1 MNRFERRIALIREK
15 MQVAGIDGMFLPP
28 SGDLEY
34 VTGLRRQR
42 PGATEH
48 HMFGDYLYGVLI
60 TQDKS
65 VVFAPHLAK
74 LFVDEQVNERPWLGD
89 VIQLPEADDDPDI
102 AWDVFSKLGLE
113 DGTIAIAKH
122 GLAMTVVNV
131 QRRFPNMRFTNS
143 ETIIGP
149 MRAIKDAE
157 DLEAMRRA
165 ARLTDD
171 VYRAVLQQ
179 IKPGMTEAE
188 LTAEIDWQMI
198 KLGAEGNSFATGV
211 FCRGPKNQRG
221 LENTVN
227 RITGGTLELGS
238 ALAFDFGL
246 VLDGWVSDFGRTV
259 YIGEPNELMLKTHRL
274 VMESQRQAMRVMVGG
289 SKTCR
294 EVDAAARDYLAAHG
308 YRDEFFHRLGHGIGI
323 DVHERPFLS
332 QLDET
337 VIQNGMTF
345 TVEPSLWLDG
355 HHFVRVEDVVVVT
368 ESGGQSLNDVSSDE
382 IVVIE

>member
-1 MNRFERRIALIREK
+1 MNRYERRIATIREQ
-15 MQVAGIDGMFLPP
+15 MQADGIDAMFLPP

-42 PGATEH
+42 PNATEN

-60 TQDKS
+60 TRDRT

-74 LFVDEQVNERPWLGD
+74 LFVEEQVSQRPWLGD
-89 VIQLPEADDDPDI
+89 VVHLPEADDDPDV
-102 AWDVFSKLGLE
+102 AWDTFRKLGLAE
-113 DGTIAIAKH
+113 GTVAIAKH
-122 GLAMTVVNV
+122 GLAMTIVNL

-143 ETIIGP
+143 EDIISP
-149 MRAIKDAE
+149 MRAVKDPE

-171 VYRAVLQQ
+171 VYRAVLKQ

-188 LTAEIDWQMI
+188 LTAEIDWQML
-198 KLGAEGNSFATGV
+198 KHGAEGNSFATAV
-211 FCRGPKNQRG
+211 FCRGPHNQRG

-259 YIGEPNELMLKTHRL
+259 YIGEPNALMLETHRL
-274 VMESQRQAMRVMVGG
+274 VAEAQRQAMRVMVGG
-289 SKTCR
+289 TKTGR
-294 EVDAAARDYLAAHG
+294 EVDAAARDYLAEHG
-308 YRDEFFHRLGHGIGI
+308 YRKEFFHRLGHGIGI

-332 QLDET
+332 QLDDT

-368 ESGGQSLNDVSSDE
+368 ETGGQSLNDVSTDE
-382 IVVIE
+382 IIVIE